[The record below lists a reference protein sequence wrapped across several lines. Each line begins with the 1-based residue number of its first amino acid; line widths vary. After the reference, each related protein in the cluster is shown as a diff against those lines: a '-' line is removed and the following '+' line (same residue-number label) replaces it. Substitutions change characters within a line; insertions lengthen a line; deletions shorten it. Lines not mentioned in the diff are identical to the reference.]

1 MNYLLSRK
9 RPESTRLIVNTAIE
23 EARDRFKREDVEI
36 VVKKADKSRTGQQN
50 RYFWALCGLV
60 EKETGTDKEVVKAK
74 LMHVCDFTLSVWSN
88 GEALIIPLSTTKL
101 NRQDFGTLINATQS
115 LCDELGIKYPLPE
128 ELGYSCTVARED

>member
-50 RYFWALCGLV
+50 RYFWALCGLI
-60 EKETGTDKEVVKAK
+60 EKDTGTDKEIIK
-74 LMHVCDFTLSVWSN
+74 LRLMDACTFVISAWSN
-88 GEALIIPLSTTKL
+88 GRAVVMPMSTTKL
-101 NRQDFGTLINATQS
+101 NTQDFGTLINATQS
-115 LCDELGIKYPLPE
+115 LCEALNIKYPLPA
-128 ELGYSCTVARED
+128 ELGYSWTVARED